1 MREVKSRVLFFK
13 QVHTTCDSNSE
24 SSCLGLLDI
33 TGVHYHALLGRF
45 FVLFRTWVWAENK
58 K

>member
-1 MREVKSRVLFFK
+1 MGRVLFFK

-24 SSCLGLLDI
+24 SSCLSLLDI

-45 FVLFRTWVWAENK
+45 FVLFGT
-58 K
+58 